1 MRRKTKKQK
10 DFLDSIERPESGLKF
25 GPFHSRMEQQR
36 GLCSF
41 APGCQAGVSPGQPT
55 MRLSITSTA
64 GGPVELT
71 VPRGESVEGLRAQ
84 ISHRLRL
91 QTDRIVLLY
100 RDTQLTAG
108 QLLDLGVTDGSK
120 LTLVPA
126 IEAGLVCSAARGERT
141 MMDVLESLTE
151 VQISDFLSGRSPLT
165 VNLGIGAHMMYVQLQ
180 LSAQNVAEL
189 QHHQDLRAGASG
201 DLQAGLPTGARMS
214 QPDFSNK
221 TAGSTSQTSTRVPDS
236 SDSTSSNKLRA
247 ERPRTPALPD
257 RSRPAQST
265 PTPPPVI
272 STPPLP
278 SGQQPA
284 AAPVRSHAPTG
295 SAPGPRCPASASTP
309 REGDIP
315 ASSAAER
322 SKQPGAVIESFVSP
336 SPGVLSGTF
345 TGTLAPCGQRG
356 FSHPRRGI
364 GIILQIFND
373 LIRAAYN
380 HQGSQPVP
388 PRNPDG
394 PDSNPPG
401 GVLLPAAE
409 GTRQAEGQTPA
420 TQKAKLLRQ
429 TQGEE
434 SQLTGAPTQE
444 NQTLHYKLERLQL
457 LMNQRR
463 LRRQTRR
470 YLQTSRPYRHHQ
482 HRL

>member
-1 MRRKTKKQK
+1 MEPQQKQTNMIGRYGQSGPHAPA
-10 DFLDSIERPESGLKF
+10 DS
-25 GPFHSRMEQQR
+25 
-36 GLCSF
+36 LCLRVGG
-41 APGCQAGVSPGQPT
+41 AYADRPT

-126 IEAGLVCSAARGERT
+126 IEAGLVVSKPNATSHPAEF
-141 MMDVLESLTE
+141 V
-151 VQISDFLSGRSPLT
+151 ISDFLSGRSPLT

-189 QHHQDLRAGASG
+189 QHHQDLRAGAS
-201 DLQAGLPTGARMS
+201 
-214 QPDFSNK
+214 
-221 TAGSTSQTSTRVPDS
+221 
-236 SDSTSSNKLRA
+236 A

-409 GTRQAEGQTPA
+409 GTRQAEGQTP
-420 TQKAKLLRQ
+420 
-429 TQGEE
+429 